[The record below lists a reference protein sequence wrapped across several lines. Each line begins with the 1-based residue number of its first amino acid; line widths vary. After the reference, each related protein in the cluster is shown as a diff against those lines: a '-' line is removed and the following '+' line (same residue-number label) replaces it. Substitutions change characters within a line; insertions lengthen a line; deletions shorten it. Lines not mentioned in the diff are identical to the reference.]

1 VHLELL
7 VLKETGEILVPMD
20 LLVLVVE
27 MEMLDLKDA

>member
-7 VLKETGEILVPMD
+7 ALKETGEIPVPMD
-20 LLVLVVE
+20 LLVLMVE